1 MAFRSM
7 EQLSIA
13 KLIYLEGIK
22 YSEYDSL
29 INNKLAIVNFDLSAA
44 TLIIALCYEK
54 GKATRSGS
62 GRTFDWPRL
71 IEVLK
76 NECNYKNDHLINRIN
91 DLHYLRNSVQHGD
104 DNPGY
109 ANVQQYKSIL
119 LEFFIDICK
128 KKYRNRI
135 TFESI
140 SLSKLL
146 KSSDE
151 TKLIE
156 LLESYI
162 NKKVYSKA
170 FNLIIISFLYR
181 YQLIKINIE
190 PKSLLRYAAF
200 YTHPYWQ
207 RKSQG
212 HSDPI
217 QDQFEMLS
225 DGLADSR
232 YIISL
237 GEYYYKLIEI
247 LQREVPNIDPKYTLA
262 WIGRM
267 TKLNYTIG
275 RDRIIKLYE
284 ELNTFLFGT
293 ENLVTL
299 KQNNESPIFYDAYI
313 DNITENSAKINFK
326 LFKGHPLDQ
335 FEVFLNNQRIP
346 NPNNFNIGDGM
357 FVLDNLSG
365 STHYECKMYAT
376 QEAGEFPRT
385 RGDAE
390 FTFDTI

>member
-1 MAFRSM
+1 MSIRSM

-54 GKATRSGS
+54 GKSTRSGS
-62 GRTFDWPRL
+62 GRTFDWPKL
-71 IEVLK
+71 IEVLTK
-76 NECNYKNDHLINRIN
+76 ECKYENDHLINRIN

-109 ANVQQYKSIL
+109 TNVQRYKSIL
-119 LEFFIDICK
+119 LEFFMDICK
-128 KKYRNRI
+128 KKYRNKI

-140 SLSKLL
+140 SLSRLL

-151 TKLIE
+151 TKLVE
-156 LLESYI
+156 LLEYYI
-162 NKKVYSKA
+162 NRKVYSKA

-190 PKSLLRYAAF
+190 PKSLLQYAAI
-200 YTHPYWQ
+200 YKHAYWQ

-212 HSDPI
+212 QSDPI
-217 QDQFEMLS
+217 QDQFELLS

-232 YIISL
+232 DIISL
-237 GEYYYKLIEI
+237 GEYYYKLIKI
-247 LQREVPNIDPKYTLA
+247 LQREVPNIDLKYRLA

-267 TKLNYTIG
+267 TKLDSTID

-293 ENLVTL
+293 ENLITL
-299 KQNNESPIFYDAYI
+299 KHNNDFPIFYDAYI

-326 LFKGHPLDQ
+326 LFKGHPIDE
-335 FEVFLNNQRIP
+335 FEVFLSNQRVP
-346 NPNNFNIGDGM
+346 YPTNFNIEDGI
-357 FVLDNLSG
+357 FILDNLST
-365 STHYECKMYAT
+365 STHYECKIYAT

-385 RGDAE
+385 RGEAE